1 MTFSPGKNSIF
12 SEREVKMITLV
23 KDFQDY
29 QFVYFWV
36 DNRKVVSPKLP
47 TLEHAKEW
55 FTDQHFAHYQGE
67 ERRKS
72 KLDRR
77 NNSRA
82 IYSDLE
88 IAYSRIIASSPG
100 RRCCDKHIKVDLDY
114 SEAKVSQLKKAE

>member
-1 MTFSPGKNSIF
+1 MY
-12 SEREVKMITLV
+12 TLV

-55 FTDQHFAHYQGE
+55 FTEQHFTNYRGM

-77 NNSRA
+77 HNTRA
-82 IYSDLE
+82 IYSDSE
-88 IAYSRIIASSPG
+88 IAYSRIIPSTPG
-100 RRCCDKHIKVDLDY
+100 RRCCDQHIKVDQDY
-114 SEAKVSQLKKAE
+114 SEAKVSRLKKAD